1 MCPVLNNRGTLPID
15 RAICETSSVEHVYI
29 QALQPVTGTGG
40 AIRESISSRQALW
53 RHSPNARFKMSR

>member
-1 MCPVLNNRGTLPID
+1 MPID
-15 RAICETSSVEHVYI
+15 RAICEISSVEHVYI